1 MKVKVDQDLCVGS
14 EDCVNACPQVFK
26 MQGGKSVVYV
36 AEVPKGAEEK
46 CQEAIDACP
55 AAAISIEE

>member
-14 EDCVNACPQVFK
+14 EDCVNACPQVFR
-26 MQGGKSVVYV
+26 MESGKSTVYV
-36 AEVPKGAEEK
+36 TEVPKEAEEK

-55 AAAISIEE
+55 AAAISIV